1 MKVAVFLHGLDNGSF
16 YRLAVTLMPIFQFL
30 GIDVEAVVASGD
42 PEQLQHFGFPVVS
55 VGSGPF
61 SAFGLA
67 AYLRRS
73 RPDILMSMPM
83 SKNFIALLARELS
96 FTNTK
101 VVVTE
106 HTTMSDELYRE
117 HAANKKMRLLYPQL
131 VRLLYPRRD
140 GLIYPTNAVVEDRL
154 FSKLIKLDAKPHQRI
169 HNPLPT
175 REEAAAS
182 MLAPHRWLTCDRERP
197 VVLGVGRLME
207 QKGFDVLI
215 RSIAE
220 LRDQQKPARLI
231 ILGEG
236 DKLPDLQA
244 LVRELDLA
252 DYVDM
257 PGYVE
262 NVMEYMRESDV
273 FALSSRW
280 ETFGLVLVEAMVA
293 GVPIVST
300 RIPGGPEEVL
310 EDGRTA
316 VLVQNEDP
324 KALADGLSRV
334 IEDHRLARHLVEQSA
349 GEAEKYQPESV
360 AAQYV
365 AFFEQVLGRRVNAG
379 SPTRL
384 RPELSATPRA

>member
-1 MKVAVFLHGLDNGSF
+1 
-16 YRLAVTLMPIFQFL
+16 
-30 GIDVEAVVASGD
+30 
-42 PEQLQHFGFPVVS
+42 
-55 VGSGPF
+55 
-61 SAFGLA
+61 
-67 AYLRRS
+67 
-73 RPDILMSMPM
+73 
-83 SKNFIALLARELS
+83 
-96 FTNTK
+96 
-101 VVVTE
+101 
-106 HTTMSDELYRE
+106 
-117 HAANKKMRLLYPQL
+117 
-131 VRLLYPRRD
+131 
-140 GLIYPTNAVVEDRL
+140 
-154 FSKLIKLDAKPHQRI
+154 
-169 HNPLPT
+169 
-175 REEAAAS
+175 

-220 LRDQQKPARLI
+220 LRDQQRPARLI

-334 IEDHRLARHLVEQSA
+334 IEDHRLARYLVEQSA